1 MSCGCGCGGEV
12 VAYEDWN
19 ETDVTAAEY
28 RGRKVTLNKPFRTP
42 GASKKFGVYTTNE
55 KGNVVLVRFGDPNME
70 IRRDDPER
78 RRNFRSRHNCDSPG
92 PKYKARY
99 WSCRQWE
106 SNRKVEAMEEP
117 CGCNNEE
124 VKAEMIRRDVFD
136 NPGEAMSR
144 AREMGCDKIHSHE
157 EDGKTVF
164 MPCETH
170 QEYMDK
176 NDGMDVEQREEV
188 ESYYHDD
195 DEKRA
200 MMHKKK
206 KKEEEEVYGLHYND
220 HEEELYK
227 KAKFVP
233 DVIFYNHGWLQDNP
247 SVEKINY
254 GKIEKKLNNKK
265 VKHVIFLNKEYTR
278 LVEKLNEIKR
288 NNFDLIFT
296 HLHYFEELNNTSI
309 RSRFLPLA
317 CSYENIS
324 NMRYRKL
331 EERKYDLFFSG
342 ILQNWN
348 FKHMQNDLRK
358 KIQSEFFNCIY
369 DFPIMKKFK
378 YRNIKIFW
386 NILR

>member
-1 MSCGCGCGGEV
+1 MKLIV
-12 VAYEDWN
+12 VGPDYRKYN
-19 ETDVTAAEY
+19 AASYQFEFMNS
-28 RGRKVTLNKPFRTP
+28 L
-42 GASKKFGVYTTNE
+42 
-55 KGNVVLVRFGDPNME
+55 ME
-70 IRRDDPER
+70 ISE
-78 RRNFRSRHNCDSPG
+78 
-92 PKYKARY
+92 KY
-99 WSCRQWE
+99 
-106 SNRKVEAMEEP
+106 
-117 CGCNNEE
+117 
-124 VKAEMIRRDVFD
+124 F
-136 NPGEAMSR
+136 
-144 AREMGCDKIHSHE
+144 
-157 EDGKTVF
+157 
-164 MPCETH
+164 
-170 QEYMDK
+170 
-176 NDGMDVEQREEV
+176 
-188 ESYYHDD
+188 
-195 DEKRA
+195 
-200 MMHKKK
+200 
-206 KKEEEEVYGLHYND
+206 HYSENIQLD
-220 HEEELYK
+220 EEELYK

-358 KIQSEFFNCIY
+358 KIQSEFFYCIY

-386 NILR
+386 KPFYKNRIKNLFSDFLHGKRLSQKDYFNILSNSKSVLHTSSPMGIISTRVFESLGSGAIGLFAYDSNANFIFEDGTHFLSFIDIKDLVEKLILINKQKGDSDFQIIANAGRECVEKKHTWKNRVAFFVDEVLKL